1 MSVPVLPDGS
11 AGVAGGVSQ
20 PGSYVELRAE
30 RNVLA
35 VLSNCP
41 QTRNPCNGYNPTPI
55 RVVIYRP
62 LAAPES
68 V

>member
-1 MSVPVLPDGS
+1 MMEQVP
-11 AGVAGGVSQ
+11 Q
-20 PGSYVELRAE
+20 PSSHVELRAE

-41 QTRNPCNGYNPTPI
+41 QTRNRCNGYRPTPI
-55 RVVIYRP
+55 RVVIYKP
-62 LAAPES
+62 IAAPES

>member
-1 MSVPVLPDGS
+1 MRRSVTNRLDTMMEQVP
-11 AGVAGGVSQ
+11 Q
-20 PGSYVELRAE
+20 PSSHVELRAE

-41 QTRNPCNGYNPTPI
+41 QTRNRCNGYRPTPI
-55 RVVIYRP
+55 RVVIYKP
-62 LAAPES
+62 IAAPES